1 MFNKELSNLT
11 LTSDIAN
18 DVFPRITGDR
28 YNYDNSFLAT
38 LRALLA
44 PRMSEDDRINIRVR
58 IRNDREAAIKAMND
72 KDAAEELSRGIE
84 NNTVF
89 VCGFNGTENC
99 VTLSFKKIESCF
111 LKSNPNYKELEDL
124 HVFMSKQANVRFYI
138 NEETRS
144 VAIFAGCL
152 NIRTWH
158 FIQSLTS
165 RFLPWYFTDKPLS
178 DDEKSLVRSLTKKL
192 STTYE
197 ELIEKSAEIYDFR
210 TKRIF
215 KILDN
220 FEKDAKRGQ
229 LSEVQR
235 SIISVNNDIENYMR
249 CYSDCIEKLDALR
262 IKECGLTYQIE
273 NGECNHDFAEFIARN
288 KHVNI
293 IEARGTTIKMYVDC
307 TLENYDPD
315 LYERMFK
322 NDRSYLF
329 IGYNP
334 TAEVFASL
342 EARKKFLNAVFSDER
357 CLKIKLCGY
366 FVLDTRGN
374 ASSEIGHHFPEEY
387 NHFLSNPHFHHH
399 ACLGN
404 NRPIINKC
412 LKDGDYMGAVIQCI
426 SAASNLNFSE
436 GSQTVAPFLEKV
448 FAARCNKIILL
459 PNGESVTPTE
469 AYNWLLSQEEQ
480 KQEENK

>member
-18 DVFPRITGDR
+18 DVFPRIVGER

-44 PRMSEDDRINIRVR
+44 PRMSEEDSIYLRVR
-58 IRNDREAAIKAMND
+58 TRSDREASIKAMSD
-72 KDAAEELSRGIE
+72 EDAVKELSNGVE
-84 NNTVF
+84 NNSVF
-89 VCGFNGTENC
+89 ICGFNGTESC
-99 VTLSFKKIESCF
+99 ITLSFKKIESAF
-111 LKSNPNYKELEDL
+111 LKVYSGFRELEDL
-124 HVFMSKQANVRFYI
+124 HVFVSKQANVRFYI

-144 VAIFAGCL
+144 VAIFVGYL

-165 RFLPWYFTDKPLS
+165 RILPWYFAEKPLT
-178 DDEKSLVRSLTKKL
+178 DDEKKLVKSLTNKYAPD
-192 STTYE
+192 YE
-197 ELIEKSAEIYDFR
+197 ELIEKCAEVYDFR
-210 TKRIF
+210 SKRIY
-215 KILDN
+215 KLLDN

-235 SIISVNNDIENYMR
+235 SINTVNNDIDNYMR
-249 CYSDCIEKLDALR
+249 CYRECIEKLDALR
-262 IKECGLTYQIE
+262 VKECGLTYQIE
-273 NGECNHDFAEFIARN
+273 NGECNHDFADFIVRN

-293 IEARGTTIKMYVDC
+293 FEARGTVIKMYVDC
-307 TLENYDPD
+307 TLDNYDPD

-329 IGYNP
+329 TGYDP
-334 TAEVFASL
+334 TAEVFQSI
-342 EARKKFLNAVFSDER
+342 EARKKFLNAIFSDDR
-357 CLKIKLCGY
+357 CLRIKLCGY
-366 FVLDTRGN
+366 YKLDTKGY
-374 ASSEIGHHFPEEY
+374 AESQIGYVFPEEY
-387 NHFLSNPHFHHH
+387 KHYLSNPHFHHH

-426 SAASNLNFSE
+426 SAASNLNLSE
-436 GSQTVAPFLEKV
+436 GSQTVAPFLGKLFASNCQKV
-448 FAARCNKIILL
+448 ILL

-469 AYNWLLSQEEQ
+469 AYHWLIT
-480 KQEENK
+480 QEENTQEDKR